1 MDTSCFYCKPNQN
14 NLILFCIVKKVKA
27 YDLFSYLDLKN

>member
-14 NLILFCIVKKVKA
+14 NLIFFFIVKKVKV
-27 YDLFSYLDLKN
+27 YELFSYLDLKN